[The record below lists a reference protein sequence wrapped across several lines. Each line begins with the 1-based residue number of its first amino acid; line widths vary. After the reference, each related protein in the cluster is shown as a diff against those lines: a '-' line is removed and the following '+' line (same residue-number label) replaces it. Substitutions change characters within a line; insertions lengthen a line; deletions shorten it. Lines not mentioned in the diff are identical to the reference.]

1 MDSIAYFLARVNGF
15 FFFQANEILETA
27 VYGSRNKGEIGNGSI
42 LLEQGMTAKED
53 LALLKGTDQA
63 LTRN

>member
-1 MDSIAYFLARVNGF
+1 MDPIAYFLARVNG

-42 LLEQGMTAKED
+42 LLEQGMTVKED